1 MKQTLLAIVLIISSL
16 ALNAQS
22 SSTST
27 TATYKV
33 QLGAYAQ
40 PVNLSNFD
48 NVRDL
53 GVILTEPNGNGLMRV
68 SLGTYLDK
76 YTAQKIASK
85 AQSRGYSSAYA
96 VVATKNFVDENGQEQ
111 THTLQFSANKSLDL
125 KPVVSKLKAD
135 GVGQLVLNDIYV
147 RYSSGYYRYSL
158 GLFAPSNTSLQSR
171 YNTALR
177 NIGIS
182 ETFVRQFRVSTGI
195 GTTPLELPKDPL
207 PSVTT
212 TTTVTSKPKEPVT
225 NAPTDKDRTGATNT
239 SSTNPDTQ
247 KDRTGAT
254 NTSDPASQKDRT
266 GATSTTGTTTTNPTT
281 TDKAGTSVTVP
292 STGTTTT
299 SGTTKTTTT
308 TGTTTTTTNPA
319 TTTTTTTDKKTK
331 GKKGK
336 DKK

>member
-1 MKQTLLAIVLIISSL
+1 MKQTLFAIVLIISSL

-135 GVGQLVLNDIYV
+135 GVGQLVLKDIYV
-147 RYSSGYYRYSL
+147 RYASGYYRYSL
-158 GLFAPSNTSLQSR
+158 GLFAPSNTTLQSR

-207 PSVTT
+207 PSITT

-225 NAPTDKDRTGATNT
+225 NTPTDKDRTGATNT
-239 SSTNPDTQ
+239 TNPETQ

-254 NTSDPASQKDRT
+254 NTTNPTSQKDRT
-266 GATSTTGTTTTNPTT
+266 GATTTTGTTTTNPTT
-281 TDKAGTSVTVP
+281 TDKAGTSVTTP

-336 DKK
+336 DKDKK